1 MRADKETICLSIQK
15 KSIDRGRGDGEGEME
30 RYPCR
35 VNVAFAPW
43 VFEAICQFWWIL
55 LQPSLST
62 NDANSDKVPSCLQE
76 QKSDCRVHPVD
87 EEGHL
92 QNRLHVPNLA
102 EQELEIISPSA
113 DGHCR
118 TFVTSAALC
127 SISLIC
133 SCIKPMQFTSAG

>member
-1 MRADKETICLSIQK
+1 MSSQYRVRALSLW
-15 KSIDRGRGDGEGEME
+15 GNL
-30 RYPCR
+30 PVL
-35 VNVAFAPW
+35 VNFAS
-43 VFEAICQFWWIL
+43 AA
-55 LQPSLST
+55 SM
-62 NDANSDKVPSCLQE
+62 NDANSDDFKVPSCLQE

-113 DGHCR
+113 DGHWR

-127 SISLIC
+127 SMSVMA
-133 SCIKPMQFTSAG
+133 PV